1 VLNPEHARLLDKAG
15 WTKQDLR
22 QAIVEHGSRTYRQLA
37 AAGKEAIAGGTGWRL
52 PADHPDA
59 TPQTPPEDLD
69 SPVQL
74 ILSPDA
80 VHIVVAGAP
89 NAGVSSIV
97 ETFGP
102 FDRPPAITKVE
113 EKA

>member
-1 VLNPEHARLLDKAG
+1 M
-15 WTKQDLR
+15 
-22 QAIVEHGSRTYRQLA
+22 
-37 AAGKEAIAGGTGWRL
+37 

-59 TPQTPPEDLD
+59 IPQEPPEDLD

-74 ILSPDA
+74 LNGLDA
-80 VHIVVAGAP
+80 VQIVVAGAP

-102 FDRPPAITKVE
+102 FDRPPAMTKVE
-113 EKA
+113 EN